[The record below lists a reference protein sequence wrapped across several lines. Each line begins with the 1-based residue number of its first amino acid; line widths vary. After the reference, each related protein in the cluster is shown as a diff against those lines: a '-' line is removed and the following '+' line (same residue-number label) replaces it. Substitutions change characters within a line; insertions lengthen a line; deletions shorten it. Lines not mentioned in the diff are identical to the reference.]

1 MSLFMLPRFA
11 MASTLPMRCTASTP
25 KPKRALC
32 LDCRPRPSEYRLL
45 SVHHSPRHTFPSR
58 QAIIQ
63 QTVCDLLLF
72 LALRLNDALM
82 KVDATYAKA
91 SVATDREYILNV
103 VQREMGIDQFN
114 EYIRDGIRREY
125 KNISKLAAFGGSPL
139 LWGRDL

>member
-1 MSLFMLPRFA
+1 MLQFGSRDEKDF
-11 MASTLPMRCTASTP
+11 
-25 KPKRALC
+25 RA
-32 LDCRPRPSEYRLL
+32 EL
-45 SVHHSPRHTFPSR
+45 SSGGLTRIE
-58 QAIIQ
+58 A
-63 QTVCDLLLF
+63 
-72 LALRLNDALM
+72 ALM